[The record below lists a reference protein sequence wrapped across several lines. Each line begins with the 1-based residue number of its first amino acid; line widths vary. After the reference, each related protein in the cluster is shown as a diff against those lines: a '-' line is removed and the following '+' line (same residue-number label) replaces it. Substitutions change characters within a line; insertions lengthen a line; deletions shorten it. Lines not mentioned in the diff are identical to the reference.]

1 MDCGSDVSYLPAR
14 FQADSGSDFALAAL
28 QNCHGKKLNWLLQ
41 LWMAKVCYSTSSLLA
56 MSLHAGFGW
65 VSCVKVVGLST
76 RRTAMVISV

>member
-1 MDCGSDVSYLPAR
+1 MDCGSDVSYLTAR

-41 LWMAKVCYSTSSLLA
+41 LWMAKRFVTARVHCWPCHFML
-56 MSLHAGFGW
+56 GW